1 MHASNSFTSSYVRDG
16 SNDFNKSSPSSMDRH
31 SDRSKSAA
39 SKTSRIFAST
49 LGNSF
54 LVFFTRDIDE
64 MPDYLNEGMEVRFA
78 KDYQKVYDVAFG

>member
-1 MHASNSFTSSYVRDG
+1 MHASTSFTSSYVRDG
-16 SNDFNKSSPSSMDRH
+16 SNDFNKSAPSSMDRYP
-31 SDRSKSAA
+31 DRSISAA
-39 SKTSRIFAST
+39 SKTSRKSST

-64 MPDYLNEGMEVRFA
+64 MPDYLINEGMEVRFA

>member
-1 MHASNSFTSSYVRDG
+1 MRDG
-16 SNDFNKSSPSSMDRH
+16 SNDFNNKSTPSSMDRH
-31 SDRSKSAA
+31 SDQSKSAA
-39 SKTSRIFAST
+39 SKTSRIFVST

-64 MPDYLNEGMEVRFA
+64 MPDYLNEDMEVRFA